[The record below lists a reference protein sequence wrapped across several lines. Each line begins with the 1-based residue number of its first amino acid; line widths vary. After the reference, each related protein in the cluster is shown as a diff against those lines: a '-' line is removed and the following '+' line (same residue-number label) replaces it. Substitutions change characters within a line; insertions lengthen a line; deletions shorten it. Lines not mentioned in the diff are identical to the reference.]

1 MELLPHPKDC
11 CDTIASL
18 LLEVIFHA
26 LLSSLCY
33 FEYCDDQLKRSLG
46 ETSFCESPYKCNCV
60 LKSGNKLSLF
70 FSYLLKHC
78 KEKAQKIKDA
88 VTEAKRVAAQL

>member
-1 MELLPHPKDC
+1 MLKQITKSVLITKIMEDNLMNSKREWKYFCIRRTAVTQQPYL
-11 CDTIASL
+11 I

-46 ETSFCESPYKCNCV
+46 ETIFVNRHINVIVC
-60 LKSGNKLSLF
+60 
-70 FSYLLKHC
+70 
-78 KEKAQKIKDA
+78 
-88 VTEAKRVAAQL
+88 